1 MADDKRSQYQG
12 FYEALTL
19 GIMFPVAIG
28 VGYFLGHWLD
38 GVFGI
43 KPWLTVIGTVL
54 GVAAAFVNLF
64 RTAAQSDGN
73 SSDGNQ

>member
-19 GIMFPVAIG
+19 GLMFPLAIG
-28 VGYFLGHWLD
+28 LGYFLGHWLD
-38 GVFGI
+38 RGFGSG
-43 KPWLTVIGTVL
+43 PWLTIIFTAF
-54 GVAAAFVNLF
+54 GVAAAFINLF

-73 SSDGNQ
+73 SSDGKQ

>member
-1 MADDKRSQYQG
+1 
-12 FYEALTL
+12 
-19 GIMFPVAIG
+19 MFPLAIG
-28 VGYFLGHWLD
+28 VGYLLGHWLD

-43 KPWLTVIGTVL
+43 KPWLTVICTAL